1 MGALTDLPGLEAIAP
16 GEQLLLDTSALIVYL
31 KGDET
36 ASPLAT
42 QILDGMILT
51 GRNSAIVS
59 AISVSELLVRPI
71 GASPRAAATVR
82 TFLVGFPNLSIRS
95 CDFLI
100 AAEAANIRAKT
111 PATTPDALIA
121 ATATLTSCP
130 WLVTNDRTLRDH
142 LRDLDWQTRVL
153 LLSDVH

>member
-1 MGALTDLPGLEAIAP
+1 MGALAELAGLEAIAP
-16 GEQLLLDTSALIVYL
+16 GEQLLLDTSALIAYL

-36 ASPLAT
+36 ASPAAT
-42 QILDGMILT
+42 TILDGMVLT
-51 GRNSAIVS
+51 GRNPAIVS

-71 GASPRAAATVR
+71 TAGTRAAATVR
-82 TFLVGFPNLSIRS
+82 TFLVGFPGISIRS
-95 CDFLI
+95 CDFLV
-100 AAEAANIRAKT
+100 AAEAAHIRAKT